1 MTWFKQS
8 GEFTRLRRDLLA
20 QFQNSDGMGAF
31 MARVEDVV
39 QKRLDLEHNK
49 LQFMPQDYVHR
60 ELLQELDRYPI
71 VERAMGDFHAKTG
84 ADMSSQIRKAL
95 QKALRK
101 DRGVAEKDDDEE
113 EAEEAGE
120 SEAGKDKGKKS
131 SPMASE
137 RASGSPMAIDR
148 SRSNSRE
155 PVSGAATPAE
165 PTDST
170 SVTNGRSDAPPSEM
184 T

>member
-1 MTWFKQS
+1 MPIATPEDLVNEFKQS

-20 QFQNSDGMGAF
+20 QFQNSDGMSAF

-84 ADMSSQIRKAL
+84 AEMSSQIRKAL

-101 DRGVAEKDDDEE
+101 DRGVAEKDDG
-113 EAEEAGE
+113 ACA
-120 SEAGKDKGKKS
+120 AV
-131 SPMASE
+131 
-137 RASGSPMAIDR
+137 
-148 SRSNSRE
+148 
-155 PVSGAATPAE
+155 PVSTGDVRDADA
-165 PTDST
+165 
-170 SVTNGRSDAPPSEM
+170 GRL
-184 T
+184 